1 MKRTSW
7 IRGALLA
14 AGACLL
20 LPGRLVIAG
29 PGDQMPDVQAPGD
42 RAPRTV
48 TLEEAVASADRAP
61 EMAAAQ
67 AGEQAAEAGVHVA
80 RAFPDPEFNFTTNS
94 INAQEAVSVLMP
106 LPWPARGPRIDAATA
121 DLQTAGRAR
130 DVARSSVRQA
140 LRAAWYGLAAAED
153 RAQAAAD
160 RETRAQRNAAAIS
173 ALLAE
178 GRVARLEEVRAN
190 AEVALVQSDRA
201 TFDEALRT
209 AGARLA
215 TLMGLEPA
223 AAITT
228 GGSRPLPPSL
238 GTVDETVAMARE
250 ASPDVRLQVAAA
262 DAAAARYALARR
274 LRVPSFGLNAGA
286 EFNDPTQ
293 EGTNTFVGVSF
304 LIPLT
309 GPANVAAAAQG
320 QRDQQTALADLGRRE
335 AALIAETAWGKARA
349 ARLRFEAMDG
359 QVLPAARQTADMTR
373 VAFEEGKVDVFRL
386 LEAERLL
393 SEAAVERA
401 DAYEA
406 WGVAHADLLRATAQ
420 EGP

>member
-1 MKRTSW
+1 MKRPAW
-7 IRGALLA
+7 RLRMVLA
-14 AGACLL
+14 AGGCLL
-20 LPGRLVIAG
+20 FSGRLGTA
-29 PGDQMPDVQAPGD
+29 APGD
-42 RAPRTV
+42 EAPRTV

-61 EMAAAQ
+61 ELAAAQ
-67 AGEQAAEAGVHVA
+67 AGEQVAAAGVHVA
-80 RAFPDPEFNFTTNS
+80 RALPDPEFTFVTNS
-94 INAQEAVSVLMP
+94 VNAQEAVSVLMP

-130 DVARSSVRQA
+130 DVARSSARQA
-140 LRAAWYGLAAAED
+140 LRAAWYGLASAED

-160 RETRAQRNAAAIS
+160 RETRAERNAAAIS

-190 AEVALVQSDRA
+190 AELTLAQSDRA

-209 AGARLA
+209 AGARLT
-215 TLMGLEPA
+215 TLMGLPPETG
-223 AAITT
+223 ITT
-228 GGSRPLPPSL
+228 GGSRPLPESL
-238 GTVDETVAMARE
+238 GTLEETVAMARE

-274 LRVPSFGLNAGA
+274 LRAPGFGLNAGA

-293 EGTNTFVGVSF
+293 EGTNKFVGVSM
-304 LIPLT
+304 LIPLA
-309 GPANVAAAAQG
+309 GPKNAAVAALG
-320 QRDQQTALADLGRRE
+320 QRDQQAALADLERRE
-335 AALIAETAWGKARA
+335 ATLVAETAWGKARA

-359 QVLPAARQTADMTR
+359 QVLPAAHQTADLTR
-373 VAFEEGKVDVFRL
+373 VAFEEGRVDVFRL
-386 LEAERLL
+386 LDAERLL

>member
-1 MKRTSW
+1 M
-7 IRGALLA
+7 A
-14 AGACLL
+14 AGGCLL
-20 LPGRLVIAG
+20 LSGRLVTAE
-29 PGDQMPDVQAPGD
+29 PGDQ
-42 RAPRTV
+42 APRTV

-61 EMAAAQ
+61 ELAAAQ

-80 RAFPDPEFNFTTNS
+80 RAFPDPELTFQTNS
-94 INAQEAVSVLMP
+94 VNAQQAVSVLMP
-106 LPWPARGPRIDAATA
+106 LPWPARGPRIEAATA

-140 LRAAWYGLAAAED
+140 LRAAWFGLAAAED
-153 RAQAAAD
+153 RARAASD
-160 RETRAQRNAAAIS
+160 RETRS

-190 AEVALVQSDRA
+190 AEVALAQSDRA

-215 TLMGLEPA
+215 TLMGLEAGTPV
-223 AAITT
+223 TT
-228 GGSRPLPPSL
+228 GGSRPLPESI
-238 GTVDETVAMARE
+238 GTLEETVAQARE

-274 LRVPSFGLNAGA
+274 LRVPGFGLNAGA

-293 EGTNTFVGVSF
+293 EGTNAFVGVS
-304 LIPLT
+304 LVIPLA
-309 GPANVAAAAQG
+309 GPANAAAAALG
-320 QRDQQTALADLGRRE
+320 QRDQQAALADLERRE
-335 AALIAETAWGKARA
+335 ATLTAETAWGKARA
-349 ARLRFEAMDG
+349 ARLRYEAMDG
-359 QVLPAARQTADMTR
+359 QVLPAARQTAEMTR

-386 LEAERLL
+386 LDAERLL
-393 SEAAVERA
+393 ADAAVERA

-406 WGVAHADLLRATAQ
+406 WGTAHADLLRATAQ

>member
-1 MKRTSW
+1 MKRPERRHRRLMT
-7 IRGALLA
+7 
-14 AGACLL
+14 AGGCLL
-20 LPGRLVIAG
+20 LSGQLLMAAPD
-29 PGDQMPDVQAPGD
+29 DQT
-42 RAPRTV
+42 PRTV
-48 TLEEAVASADRAP
+48 TLDEAVASADRAP
-61 EMAAAQ
+61 ELAAAQ

-80 RAFPDPEFNFTTNS
+80 RAFPDPELTFQTNS
-94 INAQEAVSVLMP
+94 INAQQAVSVLMP
-106 LPWPARGPRIDAATA
+106 LPWPARGPRIEAATA

-130 DVARSSVRQA
+130 DVALSSVRQA
-140 LRAAWYGLAAAED
+140 LRAAWFGLAAAED
-153 RAQAAAD
+153 RARAAAD
-160 RETRAQRNAAAIS
+160 REARAGRNAAAIS

-190 AEVALVQSDRA
+190 AEVALAQSDHA

-215 TLMGLEPA
+215 TLMGLESGT
-223 AAITT
+223 AITT
-228 GGSRPLPPSL
+228 GGSRPLPESI
-238 GTVDETVAMARE
+238 GTLEETVAQARE

-274 LRVPSFGLNAGA
+274 LRVPGFGLNAGA

-293 EGTNTFVGVSF
+293 EGTNTFVGVS
-304 LIPLT
+304 LVIPLA
-309 GPANVAAAAQG
+309 GPANAAAAALG
-320 QRDQQTALADLGRRE
+320 QRDQQAALADLGRRE
-335 AALIAETAWGKARA
+335 AVLTAETAWGKARA
-349 ARLRFEAMDG
+349 ARLRYEAMDG
-359 QVLPAARQTADMTR
+359 QVLPAARQTAEMTR

-393 SEAAVERA
+393 ADAAVERA

-406 WGVAHADLLRATAQ
+406 WGAANADLLRATAR